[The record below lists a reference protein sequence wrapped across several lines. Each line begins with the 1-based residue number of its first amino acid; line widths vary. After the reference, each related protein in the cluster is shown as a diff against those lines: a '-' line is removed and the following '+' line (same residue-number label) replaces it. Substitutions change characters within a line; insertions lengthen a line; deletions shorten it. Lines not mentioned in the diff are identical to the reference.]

1 MMAINKLDVP
11 VQIKHD
17 KITHVFVAGEF
28 SYATA
33 IGRVHA
39 IDLPM
44 KSHPVAFGAGAVS
57 DIPDSIIPA

>member
-1 MMAINKLDVP
+1 MAINKLDVP

-17 KITHVFVAGEF
+17 KLTHVFFADEF
-28 SYATA
+28 SYAAA

-39 IDLPM
+39 IDLPL

-57 DIPDSIIPA
+57 DMPDSIIPA